1 MTPDNVR
8 NLKAEVSAEAAAALG
23 DTPEVQ
29 AFLRSS
35 EPPMPPGVALGI
47 GKREDGEHVLSVR
60 VAPGYEVEGEMLS
73 QRAHGEADVR
83 VVEIVKRTT
92 PAFLQARR
100 DPLEPG
106 VQIGMKGKGF
116 VGTLGLFVKDARGV
130 LYALTNS
137 HVAAD
142 EGRAIPGHVIGQPFG
157 TRPIGL
163 LDRFVPF
170 SRAAPN
176 LVDAALVRLD
186 RGVPAYLDF
195 HASLPAGTH
204 LHVRKPTPSDI
215 KRAVFNIG
223 RTFGARKGFVTAVE
237 MDGVRV
243 GYDQG
248 TLTFNDQVEVSG
260 GPTTDFSTGGH
271 SGASIVTE
279 DGAVIALLFAGGRD
293 STGTDLTYGNPM
305 QVALSLLG
313 VEVAA

>member
-8 NLKAEVSAEAAAALG
+8 NIKAEVSDEAAAALG
-23 DTPEVQ
+23 DSPEVR

-47 GKREDGEHVLSVR
+47 GKREDGEHVLAVR
-60 VAPGYEVEGEMLS
+60 VQPGYEVEGEMLA
-73 QRAHGEADVR
+73 QRAGGEAEVR
-83 VVEIVKRTT
+83 VVEITKRTT
-92 PAFLQARR
+92 PAYLQGRR

-106 VQIGMKGKGF
+106 VQIGMANKGF
-116 VGTLGLFVKDARGV
+116 VGTLGLFVRDARGV

-142 EGRAIPGHVIGQPFG
+142 EGTASPGHVIGQPFG
-157 TRPIGL
+157 SRPVGL

-170 SRAAPN
+170 SRTAPN

-195 HASLPAGTH
+195 HGSLAPGVH
-204 LHVRKPTPSDI
+204 LHARKVQPSDLG
-215 KRAVFNIG
+215 RVVFNIG
-223 RTFGARKGFVTAVE
+223 RTMGARKGRITATE

-243 GYDQG
+243 GYNQG

-260 GPTTDFSTGGH
+260 GAATDFSTGGH
-271 SGASIVTE
+271 SGASIVAE
-279 DGAVIALLFAGGRD
+279 DGSVLALLFAGGRD
-293 STGTDLTYGNPM
+293 STGEDRTYGNPM
-305 QVALSLLG
+305 RVALDLLG
-313 VEVAA
+313 VEVA